1 MNTKQSEPPGL
12 ALWFLRY
19 LCPRRNREV
28 LTGDLL
34 ERFREGRSNRW
45 FWRQVIVAVLVGA
58 SSQCRLLWTEVWFAA
73 AGTVLIWS
81 TPWGRIFPIAAI
93 TNPSMNWRARFLW
106 IIGLEITT
114 ALMVLPL
121 FALLFRRRRTF
132 GWSNLRRA
140 FVISAMLFA
149 AGDLPEIW
157 WDVSHPISRSQAA
170 WVVPVMVAW
179 LFAALIISARVARRL
194 PSSGDHSGA

>member
-1 MNTKQSEPPGL
+1 MNTEQSNPPAL
-12 ALWFLRY
+12 ALWFLRC

-45 FWRQVIVAVLVGA
+45 FWRQVVVAILVGA
-58 SSQCRLLWTEVWFAA
+58 SSQCRLLWMEICFAA
-73 AGTVLIWS
+73 AGTALIWC
-81 TPWGRIFPIAAI
+81 TPWGRIFPIAAM

-106 IIGLEITT
+106 VIVIEITT

-121 FALLFRRRRTF
+121 FAVLFRLWRTF

-149 AGDLPEIW
+149 AGDLPAIW
-157 WDVSHPISRSQAA
+157 WDVSHPISRSHAA
-170 WVVPVMVAW
+170 WVVPMMVAW
-179 LFAALIISARVARRL
+179 IFAALLISARIARWL
-194 PSSGDHSGA
+194 PSPAGHSGA